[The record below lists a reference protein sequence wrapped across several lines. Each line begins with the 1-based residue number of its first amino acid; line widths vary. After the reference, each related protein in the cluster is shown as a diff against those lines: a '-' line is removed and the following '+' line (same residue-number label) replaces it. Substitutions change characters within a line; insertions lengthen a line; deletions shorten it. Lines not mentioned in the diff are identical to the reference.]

1 MRQRRKDL
9 SKELLANE
17 RVLSMANFPL
27 LGTINGVSLPDK
39 VSNDASR
46 SCFIPDE
53 VINSHARFK

>member
-1 MRQRRKDL
+1 MRQRRVDVL
-9 SKELLANE
+9 KELLPTE

-27 LGTINGVSLPDK
+27 LGTVNGVLIPEQ
-39 VSNDASR
+39 VSNEASR